1 MPAQSLRDFVRGQL
15 EAEALAAKKINHIN
29 SSRLYE
35 FGFEKD
41 QFVYVTEHFDGGL

>member
-1 MPAQSLRDFVRGQL
+1 MRGRL

-29 SSRLYE
+29 IPRLYE

-41 QFVYVTEHFDGGL
+41 QFVYVTGDTSTVSRLRRG